1 MSKDFDPRRFL
12 QRAPNAMLRRYFAV
26 RDLLPDLDWE
36 QLTETRVEPLY
47 QAWLA
52 MPPESRDESLVDF
65 REIDLLGDEGG
76 KIAILDEALFHPDRQ
91 TVLTAFGEL
100 EDFHACA
107 FWTFLERPE
116 LWRGAVRFAD
126 ADNKPKRYWRQRNNM
141 PSLVGAITKATAQRL
156 EAALSELLFRKQ
168 ARGHRC
174 YVEPYRRDEHE
185 YFFAYPLD
193 HRQSDLELLDGEFR
207 KRARSPTFEIIFMFD
222 PKGRSL
228 RTWWRGNAKLIPD
241 LEVAFSQAVLGKEI
255 DRVKQKDTRI
265 YDLTPLLNRNF
276 QFQRETQW
284 AISDVVVC
292 GLKVRILGE
301 HEATIDLAVPSSSGR
316 YAVYDHFDRL
326 FASIP
331 RTKLRLMRAS
341 IKVSFSAVPGLGPKH
356 RKFDVSWPNSCS
368 LQNEGRDL
376 IIQQMLS
383 ASGIEPQEPADDDV
397 DEQP

>member
-1 MSKDFDPRRFL
+1 MSKYFDPRRFL
-12 QRAPNAMLRRYFAV
+12 QRAPNAMLRRYFAA
-26 RDLLPDLDWE
+26 RGLLPDLDWE
-36 QLTETRVEPLY
+36 QLTETRIEPLY

-91 TVLTAFGEL
+91 TVLTALAEL
-100 EDFHACA
+100 EDFYACA

-116 LWRGAVRFAD
+116 LWPGALRFVD

-141 PSLVGAITKATAQRL
+141 PSLVGAITKAAAQRL

-174 YVEPYRRDEHE
+174 YVEPYRRGEHE
-185 YFFAYPLD
+185 CFFAYPLD
-193 HRQSDLELLDGEFR
+193 HRQSDLELLNGEFR
-207 KRARSPTFEIIFMFD
+207 KRARSPTFEIIFVFD
-222 PKGRSL
+222 PNARTL

-241 LEVAFSQAVLGKEI
+241 LEVVFARAVIGKDLTRI
-255 DRVKQKDTRI
+255 KDKDTRV
-265 YDLTPLLNRNF
+265 YDLAPLLDRNF
-276 QFQRETQW
+276 QFQREPQW
-284 AISDVVVC
+284 AISNVVIYS
-292 GLKVRILGE
+292 LKVRLLGE
-301 HEATIDLAVPSSSGR
+301 HEGTIDLTIPSSAGR
-316 YAVYDHFDRL
+316 YAVHDLFDRL
-326 FASIP
+326 FSSIP

-341 IKVSFSAVPGLGPKH
+341 IKVSFSAVPGLGSKP

-383 ASGIEPQEPADDDV
+383 ASGIEPREPADDDL
-397 DEQP
+397 D